1 VLVYK
6 TSIYFFP
13 ELRWNR
19 LPFSELAWNISVFWI
34 GFFVTL
40 CSFHFGDTV
49 EFSVLCVPSAITL
62 ENPKIRPNFRKKPEK
77 GLKTSG
83 LILE

>member
-1 VLVYK
+1 M
-6 TSIYFFP
+6 YFF
-13 ELRWNR
+13 R
-19 LPFSELAWNISVFWI
+19 SYAGISHFFGVIVEYFGVFK
-34 GFFVTL
+34 GLLGNSF
-40 CSFHFGDTV
+40 SFHSRVTV
-49 EFSVLCVPSAITL
+49 DFSVLCVPSAITL